1 MIQVSIA
8 KHAVAF
14 PSKVLAR
21 DGGKH
26 IYNIQLAEAASA
38 YVDNGWFVG
47 KGEFVE
53 LDLYK
58 AAAPTSFEGKV
69 VGKANNGN
77 FYVEVVT
84 PGDAMFVYQVPMIE
98 ETYSNTFKK
107 ESNYTNAPT
116 QVVRAYEL
124 AVGDVV
130 EISADGFD
138 GTIATGDSVELK
150 AITGVT
156 AAKRLAKKT
165 ASQSS
170 GD

>member
-1 MIQVSIA
+1 MIQMTIA

-26 IYNIQLAEAASA
+26 IYNIQLAEAANA

-47 KGEFVE
+47 KGDFIE

-58 AAAPTSFEGKV
+58 EAAPTSFAGKV
-69 VGKANNGN
+69 VGVAANGN
-77 FYVEVVT
+77 FYVEVKS
-84 PGDAMFVYQVPMIE
+84 AENALFVYQVPMIE

-124 AVGDVV
+124 AEGDII
-130 EISADGFD
+130 EISADGFAGKVAAKD
-138 GTIATGDSVELK
+138 EVELK
-150 AITGVT
+150 VISGVT
-156 AAKRLAKKT
+156 AKQLAKKG
-165 ASQSS
+165 A
-170 GD
+170 

>member
-1 MIQVSIA
+1 MIQMTIA

-26 IYNIQLAEAASA
+26 IYNIQLAEAADKF
-38 YVDNGWFVG
+38 VDNGWFVG
-47 KGEFVE
+47 KGDFIE

-58 AAAPTSFEGKV
+58 EAAPTSFAGKV
-69 VGKANNGN
+69 VGVAANGN
-77 FYVEVVT
+77 FYVEVKS
-84 PGDAMFVYQVPMIE
+84 AENALFVYQVPMIE

-124 AVGDVV
+124 AEGDII
-130 EISADGFD
+130 EISADGFAGKVAAKD
-138 GTIATGDSVELK
+138 EVELK
-150 AITGVT
+150 VISGVT
-156 AAKRLAKKT
+156 AKQLAKKG
-165 ASQSS
+165 A
-170 GD
+170 

>member
-1 MIQVSIA
+1 MIQVNIA

-26 IYNIQLAEAASA
+26 IYNIQLEEAANA
-38 YVDNGWFVG
+38 YVDNSWFVG
-47 KGEFVE
+47 KGKFVE

-58 AAAPTSFEGKV
+58 AAAPTEFEGKV
-69 VGKANNGN
+69 VGIASNGN
-77 FYVEVVT
+77 FYVEVVN
-84 PGDAMFVYQVPMIE
+84 PGDALFVYQVPMIE

-124 AVGDVV
+124 AVGDIV
-130 EISADGFD
+130 EISAEGFAD
-138 GTIATGDSVELK
+138 TVAVDDDVELK
-150 AITGVT
+150 AVSGVT
-156 AAKRLAKKT
+156 AAMQLAKKN
-165 ASQSS
+165 
-170 GD
+170 

>member
-1 MIQVSIA
+1 MIQMTIA

-26 IYNIQLAEAASA
+26 IYNIQLAEAADKF
-38 YVDNGWFVG
+38 VDNGWFVG
-47 KGEFVE
+47 KGDFIE

-69 VGKANNGN
+69 VGIAPNGN
-77 FYVEVVT
+77 YYVEVKS
-84 PGDAMFVYQVPMIE
+84 AENALFVYQVPMIE
-98 ETYSNTFKK
+98 ETYNNNFKK

-116 QVVRAYEL
+116 QVVRSYEL
-124 AVGDVV
+124 AVGDIV

-138 GTIATGDSVELK
+138 GAVAVNDSVELK

-156 AAKRLAKKT
+156 AAKRIVKKF
-165 ASQSS
+165 A
-170 GD
+170 

>member
-1 MIQVSIA
+1 MIQMTIA

-26 IYNIQLAEAASA
+26 IYNIQLAEAADKF
-38 YVDNGWFVG
+38 VDNGWFVA
-47 KGEFVE
+47 KNAFIE
-53 LDLYK
+53 LDLYSAK
-58 AAAPTSFEGKV
+58 APTTFEGKV
-69 VGKANNGN
+69 VGVAANGN
-77 FYVEVVT
+77 YYVEVVD
-84 PGDAMFVYQVPMIE
+84 PGDALFVYQVPMIE

-130 EISADGFD
+130 EISADGFSGDIAVKD
-138 GTIATGDSVELK
+138 GVELK
-150 AITGVT
+150 AVSGVT
-156 AAKRLAKKT
+156 AAKQLTKK
-165 ASQSS
+165 A
-170 GD
+170 

>member
-69 VGKANNGN
+69 VAVAANGN
-77 FYVEVVT
+77 YYVEVVN
-84 PGDAMFVYQVPMIE
+84 PGDALFVYQVPMIE
-98 ETYSNTFKK
+98 ETYNNNFKK

-116 QVVRAYEL
+116 QVVRSYEL
-124 AVGDVV
+124 AVGDIV
-130 EISADGFD
+130 EISAEGFA
-138 GTIATGDSVELK
+138 GVVAVNDSVELK
-150 AITGVT
+150 AITGIT
-156 AAKRLAKKT
+156 AAKQLAKKT
-165 ASQSS
+165 S
-170 GD
+170 

>member
-58 AAAPTSFEGKV
+58 AAAPTSFEGNV

-77 FYVEVVT
+77 FYVEVKS
-84 PGDAMFVYQVPMIE
+84 AENALFVYQVPMIE

-124 AVGDVV
+124 AVGDIV

-138 GTIATGDSVELK
+138 GIIATGDSVELK

>member
-1 MIQVSIA
+1 MIQVNIA

-14 PSKVLAR
+14 PSKVLASK
-21 DGGKH
+21 GGKH
-26 IYNIQLAEAASA
+26 IYNIQLAEASDKF
-38 YVDNGWFVG
+38 VDNGWFVG
-47 KGEFVE
+47 KGDFVE

-58 AAAPTSFEGKV
+58 AVAPTTFDGKV

-84 PGDAMFVYQVPMIE
+84 PGDALFVYQVPMIE

-130 EISADGFD
+130 EISADGFSGDIAVKD
-138 GTIATGDSVELK
+138 GVELK
-150 AITGVT
+150 AVSGVT
-156 AAKRLAKKT
+156 AAKQLTKK
-165 ASQSS
+165 A
-170 GD
+170 

>member
-47 KGEFVE
+47 K
-53 LDLYK
+53 
-58 AAAPTSFEGKV
+58 
-69 VGKANNGN
+69 ANNGN

-84 PGDAMFVYQVPMIE
+84 PGDALFVYQVPMIE

-130 EISADGFD
+130 EISADGFSGDIAVKD
-138 GTIATGDSVELK
+138 GVELK
-150 AITGVT
+150 AISGVT
-156 AAKRLAKKT
+156 AAMQLTKK
-165 ASQSS
+165 A
-170 GD
+170 